1 MRWDENDAKQTF
13 FERELPS
20 EMIDEWGSLPMSSQ
34 TRTEYNVDSTTYVPK
49 KMIASGQKAI
59 QAIHAAT
66 YTSTTSSFMLFG
78 TPCMKRRKSSL
89 TPKSVRGDAKIKRFS
104 HTQRTYVRN
113 SAAFLN
119 PPSLTMKVSKVKKR
133 GRDLL
138 SWMENGE
145 GVSEWVRSSSRY
157 ETTFFAEKEE
167 SRGWTQTVGE

>member
-1 MRWDENDAKQTF
+1 MRWERCQTDVFRERASKRND
-13 FERELPS
+13 RW
-20 EMIDEWGSLPMSSQ
+20 MRISSNVEPNEDWIQ
-34 TRTEYNVDSTTYVPK
+34 CRFHNVRTKEDDRLRSKGHSSYSCSYV
-49 KMIASGQKAI
+49 
-59 QAIHAAT
+59 